1 MVGWRATIAE
11 ATEQLDYH
19 LGMAWDTEATR
30 RKLLEAATGQFAA
43 LGLAGS
49 RVDAIA
55 RAAGVNKE
63 RIYQYFGDKAGL
75 FGAVLAAEVER
86 LLNGIVIVGEG
97 ADALGRLAGDL
108 HDRAAQDPQLARLLA
123 WEGLELDD
131 PVSAEARASGCASMV
146 GQLTRALPGR
156 DREYSAELLLSLVA
170 ITTADGCLPHL
181 ARLISP
187 ASTRESR
194 RAAIV
199 AQARALA

>member
-1 MVGWRATIAE
+1 
-11 ATEQLDYH
+11 LDYH
-19 LGMAWDTEATR
+19 LCMAWDTEATR

-63 RIYQYFGDKAGL
+63 RIYQYFGDKL
-75 FGAVLAAEVER
+75 S
-86 LLNGIVIVGEG
+86 GIVIVGEG

-123 WEGLELDD
+123 WEGLELDE

-146 GQLTRALPGR
+146 GELNRALPDR

-194 RAAIV
+194 RVAIV
-199 AQARALA
+199 AQARTLA